1 MTSAATSQ
9 SIPSRIHHGGLYALL
24 AAVALQIALAGGGAF
39 GAPAWSMHVMLGML
53 ITGLAAI
60 VVIAALVAR
69 PGRAILIGSIAVG
82 VLAVLQPLLSVLA
95 QRADPWF
102 GMLHALGAGAMLA
115 ALVVVTVSQAQGL
128 AGGNPSGARVE

>member
-1 MTSAATSQ
+1 MQNNGHSGRFAVRAARSAVT
-9 SIPSRIHHGGLYALL
+9 IG
-24 AAVALQIALAGGGAF
+24 VAIF
-39 GAPAWSMHVMLGML
+39 VGAPAWGMHVMLGML

-95 QRADPWF
+95 QRADAWF

-115 ALVVVTVSQAQGL
+115 ALVVVTVSQAQVL
-128 AGGNPSGARVE
+128 AGGNPRGARVE